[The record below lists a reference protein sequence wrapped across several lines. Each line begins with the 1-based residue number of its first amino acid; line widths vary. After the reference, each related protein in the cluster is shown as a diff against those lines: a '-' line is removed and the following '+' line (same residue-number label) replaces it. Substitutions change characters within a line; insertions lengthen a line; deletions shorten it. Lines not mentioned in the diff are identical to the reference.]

1 MTCRLFPFP
10 SKDGT
15 PHSWQW
21 QQSPNHWASRDVP
34 LPPSFIENVSH
45 RFSVYLSSWS
55 VCFHCCCL
63 VAKLCQI
70 HLPLHG
76 LHGPPGSFVHGIS
89 QARILEWLPF
99 SPPGD
104 HPNRRIKLA
113 SPALAGGFFTTVPPG
128 KPWLFSLGDSKLYC
142 CHLLKNTT
150 GRTFNTGTLTPP
162 RHALPRLNQRR
173 KAM

>member
-1 MTCRLFPFP
+1 MCVCLTLCNPMDGSLP
-10 SKDGT
+10 S
-15 PHSWQW
+15 
-21 QQSPNHWASRDVP
+21 
-34 LPPSFIENVSH
+34 
-45 RFSVYLSSWS
+45 SS
-55 VCFHCCCL
+55 
-63 VAKLCQI
+63 I
-70 HLPLHG
+70 Y
-76 LHGPPGSFVHGIS
+76 GIS
-89 QARILEWLPF
+89 RQEYWSGLPF
-99 SPPGD
+99 LPPGD
-104 HPNRRIKLA
+104 LPDPGIEPASLA